1 MPVIATTNTKKYE
14 MYNMMEFEIDHINKD
29 SNEVLIFTV
38 NKQQF
43 TIHEFLK

>member
-1 MPVIATTNTKKYE
+1 

-38 NKQQF
+38 NKQF
-43 TIHEFLK
+43 TIHEF